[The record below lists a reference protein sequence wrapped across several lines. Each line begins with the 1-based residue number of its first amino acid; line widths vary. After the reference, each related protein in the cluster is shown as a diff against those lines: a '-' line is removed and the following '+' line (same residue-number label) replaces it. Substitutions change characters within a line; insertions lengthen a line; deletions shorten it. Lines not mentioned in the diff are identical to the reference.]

1 MNIKNYY
8 FWGKYY
14 SDNEEKRKIAFDIN
28 EKIKKKK
35 YFIYIVKNLNLGEIY
50 KLKK

>member
-8 FWGKYY
+8 FLGKYY
-14 SDNEEKRKIAFDIN
+14 SDKEEKRKITFDIN

-35 YFIYIVKNLNLGEIY
+35 CFIYMM
-50 KLKK
+50 